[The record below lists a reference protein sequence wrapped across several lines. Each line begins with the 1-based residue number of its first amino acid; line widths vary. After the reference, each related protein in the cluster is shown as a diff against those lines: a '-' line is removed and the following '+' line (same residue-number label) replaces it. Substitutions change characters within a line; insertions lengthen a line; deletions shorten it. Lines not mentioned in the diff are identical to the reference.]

1 MSISLAIH
9 GHPPAFP
16 NGPPPWPIPDP
27 DVLAALETAYEN
39 GSWGVYEGPSCDAFR
54 EELAEFHDVQF
65 AQLCCSGTIAVEIAL
80 RSVGVSPGDEVI
92 LAAYD
97 FSGNFR
103 SIAATGA
110 TPVLVDIDP
119 RTWSMPE
126 DQLSAAVSEKTKAIL
141 ASHLHGGSAAI
152 AAICEFASQ
161 RGIAVVE
168 DACQAHGAI
177 INDRRAGSSGDVG
190 ILSFG
195 GSKLMTSGR
204 GGAVLTNNALFA
216 QRAKVFAGEGND
228 AFAMSELQA
237 AVLRPQLEKLD
248 EQNAIRSARVRSL
261 LNLLGD
267 EPELTPIELPN
278 DPRGASHFKTA
289 WNLAVGVPNGTPPP
303 RERFI
308 AAANAEGIQFG
319 VGFRGFAKRSSRRCR
334 KPVSLPHSIA
344 AAEETLL
351 LHHPI
356 LLQSQEQIEV
366 AAASI
371 RNICHALREQVL

>member
-1 MSISLAIH
+1 M
-9 GHPPAFP
+9 
-16 NGPPPWPIPDP
+16 
-27 DVLAALETAYEN
+27 LAALETAYEN
-39 GSWGVYEGPSCDAFR
+39 GNWGVYEGPNCDAFR
-54 EELAEFHDVQF
+54 EELVKFHDIQF
-65 AQLCCSGTIAVEIAL
+65 TQLCCSGTIAVEIAL
-80 RSVGVSPGDEVI
+80 RSVGVSSGDEVI

-152 AAICEFASQ
+152 DAICEFASQ

-177 INDRRAGSSGDVG
+177 INDRRAGTSGDVG
-190 ILSFG
+190 VLSFG

-204 GGAVLTNNALFA
+204 GGAVLTNNDHFA
-216 QRAKVFAGEGND
+216 QRAKVFTGEGND

-237 AVLRPQLEKLD
+237 AVLRPQLKKLD
-248 EQNAIRSARVRSL
+248 ERNTIRSARVRSL
-261 LNLLGD
+261 LNLLND
-267 EPELTPIELPN
+267 EPDLTPIELRN
-278 DPRGASHFKTA
+278 DPKGASHFKTA
-289 WNLAVGVPNGTPPP
+289 WNLAAVPNGAPPA

-319 VGFRGFAKRSSRRCR
+319 AGFRGFAKRSSRRCR
-334 KPVSLPHSIA
+334 KPVSLTHSIA
-344 AAEETLL
+344 AAEKTLL

-356 LLQSQEQIEV
+356 LLQPQEQIEV